1 MKMMMITTMTK
12 IKILISIWA
21 MAGLFGSLYAQ
32 EQPLKDYAEDRRER
46 KFCLYPSTLRMIN
59 IKQNEDY
66 NQMVSGIEKLLI
78 YKLDSTARADKSY
91 KEVISTYQEL
101 GFEEYIAVY
110 GGGNTMYLYGNENN
124 KPSEF
129 IGVFKQT
136 ESEMALAFYLR
147 GNIGWEKIPDLIK
160 SFEAD
165 DMLNLLDF
173 KTENF
178 GNDPHNQ

>member
-1 MKMMMITTMTK
+1 MTK
-12 IKILISIWA
+12 TLISIIFL
-21 MAGLFGSLYAQ
+21 MGLMQPLFSQ

-101 GFEEYIAVY
+101 GFEEYIAMY

-124 KPSEF
+124 KTSEF
-129 IGVFKQT
+129 IGVFKQA

-147 GNIGWEKIPDLIK
+147 GNIGWAKIPDLIQ

-165 DMLNLLDF
+165 DMLNLFDF

-178 GNDPHNQ
+178 GNDPHNK